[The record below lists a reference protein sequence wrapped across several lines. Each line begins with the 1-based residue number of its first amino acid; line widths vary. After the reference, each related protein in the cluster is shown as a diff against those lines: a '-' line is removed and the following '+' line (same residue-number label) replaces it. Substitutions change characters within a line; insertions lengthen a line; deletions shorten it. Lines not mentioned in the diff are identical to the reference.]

1 MRDRKIA
8 LLMGLDDHYDRGIAR
23 GIVRYAKTR
32 ENWTL
37 FGCGWMFSS
46 LREITDWRGDG
57 VIARIESAETA
68 DTLAALGI
76 PVVDVAGAWLRPEI
90 SCCTNDD
97 LETGRRAGKFLADRG
112 FESFAFCG
120 VRDVGWSRKRLEGLL
135 SGTGAAGEA
144 VPSFEETLPWWETLD
159 AEGRLGGWIGSLAF
173 PIAVFAANDTIGLK
187 LIRTCRHL
195 GVTVP
200 DSVAVIGVDDE
211 DILCELASPTLSSI
225 RLHTEEIGFTAAAML
240 DALFSGVARPALV
253 PPGALVEREST
264 NTLAWPDPAVNA
276 AMRYLRMNSTR
287 NIGVPDIV
295 EAASVSRRSLEIR
308 FRAATGSTIHDKLIE
323 LRLREAA
330 RLLKTT
336 DLKVSAV
343 AETAGFST
351 LQRFYRLFERSFGV
365 TPGGYR
371 KG

>member
-1 MRDRKIA
+1 MHERKIA

-46 LREITDWRGDG
+46 LRRITGWSGDG

-68 DTLAALGI
+68 DTLASLGI

-90 SCCTNDD
+90 FCCTNDD
-97 LETGRRAGKFLADRG
+97 LETGKRVGKFFLDRG

-120 VRDVGWSRKRLEGLL
+120 VREVGWSRKRLEGLL
-135 SGTGAAGEA
+135 SGAGADERS

-159 AEGRLGGWIGSLAF
+159 ADNRLGDWIGSLTF

-195 GVTVP
+195 GIPVP
-200 DSVAVIGVDDE
+200 DSVAVIGVDNE
-211 DILCELASPTLSSI
+211 DILCELASPTLSSV
-225 RLHTEEIGFTAAAML
+225 RLDTETIGYTAAGML
-240 DALFSGVARPALV
+240 DGLFSGVPGPALV

-276 AMRYLRMNSTR
+276 AMRYLRMNGTGK
-287 NIGVPDIV
+287 IGVPDIV
-295 EAASVSRRSLEIR
+295 RAASVSRRSLEIR

-323 LRLREAA
+323 HRLREAA
-330 RLLKTT
+330 RLLKTSE
-336 DLKVSAV
+336 LKVSAV
-343 AETAGFST
+343 AEAAGFST
-351 LQRFYRLFERSFGV
+351 LQRFYRLFERSYGV
-365 TPGGYR
+365 TPAEYR